1 MDTNHQLDDHKKEP
15 RNTDVAYE
23 KSDLSARGILTF
35 FVILLLSGVVF
46 HLVVWGMYDGFIKLS
61 DRMEPPVSPMAVQH
75 TPAQPSPLQN
85 TRVNVEQFPA
95 PRLQV
100 NEPQDETAFRLNEE
114 KVLNEKPWEDK
125 SGVVH
130 IPIEEAM
137 KILVQRGLPSRPG
150 ITESD
155 YKNPMVV
162 PTDSGFVGFA
172 DTQKVDDATAVNAA
186 TSPSAN
192 TPADGQTNDSKQ
204 SSELATPGS
213 LKKK

>member
-15 RNTDVAYE
+15 RNLDVSFE

-100 NEPQDETAFRLNEE
+100 TEPQDATEFRLNEE
-114 KVLNEKPWEDK
+114 KVLEEKPWEDK

-162 PTDSGFVGFA
+162 PTDSGFMGLAEV
-172 DTQKVDDATAVNAA
+172 QKTDDATAVNASQVPA
-186 TSPSAN
+186 ANASGDSQTSN
-192 TPADGQTNDSKQ
+192 SKQ
-204 SSELATPGS
+204 ESKLATPES
-213 LKKK
+213 LKK

>member
-15 RNTDVAYE
+15 RNLDVAYE

-75 TPAQPSPLQN
+75 PPEQPSPLQN
-85 TRVNVEQFPA
+85 TRVNVDQFPA
-95 PRLQV
+95 PRLQLT
-100 NEPQDETAFRLNEE
+100 EPQDATEFRIDEE
-114 KVLNEKPWEDK
+114 KVLEEKPWEDK

-172 DTQKVDDATAVNAA
+172 DVQKVDDATAVNET
-186 TSPSAN
+186 TSASSSASV
-192 TPADGQTNDSKQ
+192 DGPTNNGNQQ
-204 SSELATPGS
+204 STSATPES